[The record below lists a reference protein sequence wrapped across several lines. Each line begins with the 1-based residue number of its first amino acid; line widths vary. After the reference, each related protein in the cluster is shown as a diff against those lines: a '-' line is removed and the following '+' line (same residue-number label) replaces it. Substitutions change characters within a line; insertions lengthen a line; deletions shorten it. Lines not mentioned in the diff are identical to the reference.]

1 MAKARIN
8 IVTSQK
14 QISTEVNKA
23 LTRAANKALA
33 EAAVKI
39 RKSAYPII
47 KNALIESREI
57 QSLKS
62 GILRGEFGLE
72 SDITSELIDTIMSS
86 LDVVVTKVRGGK
98 FGRSGSVAIVM
109 QPSDYSNL
117 LSQGFASQVTEDGSS
132 LPWLS
137 WLLTLGD
144 KIIVVDFGV
153 ILGDFGRSGGG
164 RMAKEARPYRVN
176 SQFSGTTNNNF
187 ITRAIASTAPVIQKM
202 LKNSIK

>member
-14 QISTEVNKA
+14 QISQEVNRA
-23 LTRAANKALA
+23 LTRAANKALT

-39 RKSAYPII
+39 RRSAYPII
-47 KNALIESREI
+47 KNAIASSSEIES
-57 QSLKS
+57 LKY
-62 GILRGEFGLE
+62 GVLKAEFGLD
-72 SDITSELIDTIMSS
+72 SDKTSELIDTIMSS

-98 FGRSGSVAIVM
+98 FARSGSVAIVI

-117 LSQGFASQVTEDGSS
+117 LSQEFASQLTEDGTR

-144 KIIVVDFGV
+144 KIIVADFGV
-153 ILGDFGRSGGG
+153 VLGEFGRSGGG
-164 RMAKEARPYRVN
+164 RMAKQAKPFKVN

-187 ITRAIASTAPVIQKM
+187 ITRAIASTAPMIQKM

>member
-14 QISTEVNKA
+14 QISQEVNRA
-23 LTRAANKALA
+23 LTRAANKALS

-39 RKSAYPII
+39 RRGAYPII
-47 KNALIESREI
+47 KNAIAESPEI
-57 QSLKS
+57 QSLKY
-62 GILRGEFGLE
+62 GVLKAEFGL
-72 SDITSELIDTIMSS
+72 DTDQTSELIDTIMSS

-98 FGRSGSVAIVM
+98 FARSGSVAIVL

-117 LSQGFASQVTEDGSS
+117 LSQEFASQLTEDGTR

-144 KIIVVDFGV
+144 RIIIADFGV
-153 ILGDFGRSGGG
+153 LLGDFGRSGGG
-164 RMAKEARPYRVN
+164 RMDKQNKPFKVN
-176 SQFSGTTNNNF
+176 SKFSGTSNNNF
-187 ITRAIASTAPVIQKM
+187 ITRAVSSAAPTIQKM

>member
-14 QISTEVNKA
+14 QISAEVNKT
-23 LTRAANKALA
+23 LTKMANKALA
-33 EAAVKI
+33 KSAVKI
-39 RKSAYPII
+39 RKGAYPII
-47 KNALIESREI
+47 RNAIIDSSEI

-62 GILRGEFGLE
+62 GALKAEFGLE
-72 SDITSELIDTIMSS
+72 SDITSELVDTIMAS

-98 FGRSGSVAIVM
+98 FARSGSVAIVI

-117 LSQGFASQVTEDGSS
+117 LSRGFASQLTEDGTR

-144 KIIVVDFGV
+144 RIIVADFGV
-153 ILGDFGRSGGG
+153 EFGDFGRSGGG
-164 RMAKEARPYRVN
+164 KMTKQTKPYKVN

-187 ITRAIASTAPVIQKM
+187 ITRAIASATPTIQKM

>member
-14 QISTEVNKA
+14 QITEEVNRA

-39 RKSAYPII
+39 RKNAYPII
-47 KNALIESREI
+47 RNAIADSSEIES
-57 QSLKS
+57 LKY
-62 GILRGEFGLE
+62 GVLKAEFGLD
-72 SDITSELIDTIMSS
+72 SDRTSELIDAIMSS

-98 FGRSGSVAIVM
+98 FARSGSVAIVM
-109 QPSDYSNL
+109 QPSDYANL
-117 LSQGFASQVTEDGSS
+117 LSQEFASQLTEDGTR

-144 KIIVVDFGV
+144 RVIVADFGV

-164 RMAKEARPYRVN
+164 RMAKQARPFKVS

-187 ITRAIASTAPVIQKM
+187 ITRAIASTAPMIQKM
-202 LKNSIK
+202 LQNSIK